1 MSENITTNET
11 TAADVF
17 HVLRRDRVH
26 HGGGMVKF
34 LRQLHIEGEVFFFSV
49 AEHIKNILSGM
60 R

>member
-1 MSENITTNET
+1 
-11 TAADVF
+11 
-17 HVLRRDRVH
+17 
-26 HGGGMVKF
+26 MVKF